1 MGVTRRGRTFSG
13 DVCCFSSFGEL
24 RWHCMVCRFDQLFK
38 SRENPTTKQCDA
50 KFSPRTGKRTKV
62 SCTSRIPAN
71 VSGTSRFQ
79 RKTQA
84 RELCVFTFSRL
95 LLARHDLL
103 RKVGLGF
110 EPECAGTKLGHSG
123 ESGGRSTED
132 PHFVKREAELQ
143 RRMSPSSQHTA
154 VTSRATDCLDNG
166 ID

>member
-1 MGVTRRGRTFSG
+1 MSAVFLRLASYDGIVWCVGSINCSSHGKIRRR
-13 DVCCFSSFGEL
+13 SSAM
-24 RWHCMVCRFDQLFK
+24 R
-38 SRENPTTKQCDA
+38 N
-50 KFSPRTGKRTKV
+50 SPLEQGRTKV

>member
-1 MGVTRRGRTFSG
+1 M
-13 DVCCFSSFGEL
+13 
-24 RWHCMVCRFDQLFK
+24 
-38 SRENPTTKQCDA
+38 
-50 KFSPRTGKRTKV
+50 